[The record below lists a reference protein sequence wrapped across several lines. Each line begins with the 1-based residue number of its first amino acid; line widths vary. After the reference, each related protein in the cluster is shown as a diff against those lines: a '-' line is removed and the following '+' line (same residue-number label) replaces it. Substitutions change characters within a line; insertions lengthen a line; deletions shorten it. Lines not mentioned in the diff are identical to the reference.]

1 MLAITRLSHALL
13 AKPVLPLNFRTDQ
26 TSGKAESRYNNR
38 NTNPKGTKNHIAL
51 PSLELDNAIL
61 FLTKKQNMPLF
72 ILAENMTCYSEPL
85 WAKLTNP
92 YCDQFRLA
100 ERQKRIF

>member
-51 PSLELDNAIL
+51 TRLELGNAIL
-61 FLTKKQNMPLF
+61 FFTKKKNTALS

-85 WAKLTNP
+85 WARLASP
-92 YCDQFRLA
+92 YCDQFRLG